1 MEVYRYM
8 ARQSKIEQYEC
19 EDIVSAG
26 LKEDPPK
33 SVRQIAEECTK
44 HAGVKISHTAVAR
57 YIEGIKGQ
65 EKKKAVIKED
75 KRRVMKVVNQ
85 EFDIIQLQYKTTER
99 LLARFELVD
108 DLPEY
113 FNQRMDELK
122 NTLLAAV
129 HEGGEIDYDYLDDW
143 KASFNKELKRKV
155 YEITTLNKELR
166 ENTKF
171 LVDLREKAFEFSLIQ
186 EYLSIFMDKFR
197 DVSEEGYEVAI
208 QHLAANPRMQKIV
221 DQHMQLRGEA

>member
-1 MEVYRYM
+1 M
-8 ARQSKIEQYEC
+8 ARQSKIEKYGC
-19 EDIVSAG
+19 EEIVAYG
-26 LKEDPPK
+26 LKVNPPK
-33 SVRQIAEECTK
+33 STRQIAEECSE
-44 HAGVKISHTAVAR
+44 HAGVNISHTAVAR
-57 YIEGIKGQ
+57 YIDSLKDQ
-65 EKKKAVIKED
+65 EQRQKKAAIKED

-113 FNQRMDELK
+113 FEQRMDELK

>member
-1 MEVYRYM
+1 L
-8 ARQSKIEQYEC
+8 ARKSKIEEYSL
-19 EDIVSAG
+19 EDYIDELLLGDA
-26 LKEDPPK
+26 D
-33 SVRQIAEECTK
+33 
-44 HAGVKISHTAVAR
+44 ISHTEIARLCSLKVGTSISNMAVKR
-57 YIEGIKGQ
+57 YLTSRSESEQKQ
-65 EKKKAVIKED
+65 KKSVIKQD
-75 KRRVMKVVNQ
+75 KRRVAKMVNQ

-113 FNQRMDELK
+113 FDQRMDELK
-122 NTLLAAV
+122 DALLAAV

>member
-1 MEVYRYM
+1 M
-8 ARQSKIEQYEC
+8 ARQSKIEKYGC
-19 EDIVSAG
+19 EEIVFAG
-26 LKEDPPK
+26 LKANPPK
-33 SVRQIAEECTK
+33 STRQIAEECSEQ
-44 HAGVKISHTAVAR
+44 AGVNISHTAVAR
-57 YIEGIKGQ
+57 YIESTKDQ
-65 EKKKAVIKED
+65 EQRQRKEVIKED

-113 FNQRMDELK
+113 FDQRMDDLK
-122 NTLLAAV
+122 ENLLSAL

>member
-1 MEVYRYM
+1 M
-8 ARQSKIEQYEC
+8 ARQSKIEKYGC
-19 EDIVSAG
+19 EEIVATG
-26 LKEDPPK
+26 LKTDPPK
-33 SVRQIAEECTK
+33 STRQIAEECSK
-44 HAGVKISHTAVAR
+44 HAGVNISHTAVAR
-57 YIEGIKGQ
+57 YIESTKDQ
-65 EKKKAVIKED
+65 EQRQKKEVIKED

-99 LLARFELVD
+99 MLARFELVD

-113 FNQRMDELK
+113 FNQQMDELK
-122 NTLLAAV
+122 ETLLAAV
-129 HEGGEIDYDYLDDW
+129 HEGEGIDYDYLDDW

-186 EYLSIFMDKFR
+186 EYLSILMDKFR

-221 DQHMQLRGEA
+221 DQHMQLRGGA